1 MFPEQAESFLWH
13 STSKGDVNLQIVRII
28 LVAEISVHVFLVKID
43 KYGIFKTALKFPN
56 TKITLKI

>member
-1 MFPEQAESFLWH
+1 MFPEQAKSFLWH

-28 LVAEISVHVFLVKID
+28 LVAEISFHVVLVKID